1 MAKGKGLDTRDLFP
15 ETPEG
20 IVKEA
25 PTLQTIGDL
34 NLSQF
39 FERRSDEVVVLNPQ
53 VIKLFPQLLPLLEQV
68 ALGVRNILS
77 AQHEIADN
85 DPDKDNLANYV
96 DVLVRNLNERI
107 PAKIEN
113 IILREEYS
121 GMLNFLKLIENS
133 EFSSED
139 KFREFIAKAL
149 HIAIKMGVVQG
160 LRKLAAACN
169 VNAGQLSNFIRGK
182 GPMSKD
188 KFVAC
193 LEYAA
198 SQANEVDRLDELKS
212 LIEEQ

>member
-1 MAKGKGLDTRDLFP
+1 ML
-15 ETPEG
+15 
-20 IVKEA
+20 
-25 PTLQTIGDL
+25 
-34 NLSQF
+34 
-39 FERRSDEVVVLNPQ
+39 VLNPQ
-53 VIKLFPQLLPLLEQV
+53 VIQLFPQLLPLLEQF

-169 VNAGQLSNFIRGK
+169 VNAGQLRTLFVV
-182 GPMSKD
+182 KD
-188 KFVAC
+188 
-193 LEYAA
+193 
-198 SQANEVDRLDELKS
+198 Q
-212 LIEEQ
+212 